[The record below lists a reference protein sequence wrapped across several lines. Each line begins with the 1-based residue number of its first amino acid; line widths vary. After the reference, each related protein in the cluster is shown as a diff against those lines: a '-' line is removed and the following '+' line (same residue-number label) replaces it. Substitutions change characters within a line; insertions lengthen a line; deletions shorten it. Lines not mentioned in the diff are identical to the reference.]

1 MSFGNWYVDCLAR
14 LCAAFVC
21 GLVLGVERKRRYHSV
36 GMRTL
41 ILICVSSAVMCMLS
55 VLIAEKSVVKGDPTR
70 IAAGVVT
77 GIGFVG
83 GGAIIH
89 QGLNIRGLTTA
100 AVIWTACALGLACG
114 VGEFFVVA
122 VTLAVSVLSLI
133 FLGFAEMKL
142 FPAEK
147 TKRLTLTYASDTM
160 DLKKIRAIIS
170 SAGFIFRDL
179 NMSESLELKRT
190 TLVFSVKAP
199 ENFELHDLVKKLREV
214 GQLVDISISDD

>member
-1 MSFGNWYVDCLAR
+1 MFFGNWYVDCLVR
-14 LCAAFVC
+14 LCAAFIC
-21 GLVLGVERKRRYHSV
+21 GLVLGIERKRRYHSV

-55 VLIAEKSVVKGDPTR
+55 VSIAEKSSVKGDPTR

-114 VGEFFVVA
+114 VGEFFIAAITLVV
-122 VTLAVSVLSLI
+122 SILSLI
-133 FLGFAEMKL
+133 LLGVAEVKF

-147 TKRLTLTYASDTM
+147 TKRLTLTYESDTM
-160 DLKKIRAIIS
+160 DLKKIRNEIS
-170 SAGFIFRDL
+170 QAGFIFRDL

-190 TLVFSVKAP
+190 SLVFSVKAP
-199 ENFELHDLVKKLREV
+199 EEFELHELVKSLREA
-214 GQLVDISISDD
+214 GNLVDISISDD

>member
-1 MSFGNWYVDCLAR
+1 MSFGNWYVDCLVR
-14 LCAAFVC
+14 LCAAFIC
-21 GLVLGVERKRRYHSV
+21 GLVLGIERKRRYHSV

-55 VLIAEKSVVKGDPTR
+55 VSIAEKSSVKGDPTR

-114 VGEFFVVA
+114 VGEFFIAAITLVV
-122 VTLAVSVLSLI
+122 SILSLI
-133 FLGFAEMKL
+133 LLGVAELKF

-147 TKRLTLTYASDTM
+147 TKRLTLTYESDTM
-160 DLKKIRAIIS
+160 DLKKIRNVIS
-170 SAGFIFRDL
+170 QAGFIFRDL

-190 TLVFSVKAP
+190 SLVFSVKAP
-199 ENFELHDLVKKLREV
+199 EEFELHELVKSLREA
-214 GQLVDISISDD
+214 GNLVDISISDD